1 MTMKLNKN
9 QIRSIVTVVVI
20 FAVYNV
26 LAFVLPFKHTGLFWI
41 GYSFGLVSIIVSM
54 MILALAFGK
63 NGTAKSSFYGFPI
76 ARIGVLY
83 SAVQVPL
90 SFLAMALAG
99 IAGIPLWPF
108 VLVFILILG
117 AAVLGTVA
125 TDATRDE
132 IVRQD
137 IKLAKDVSAIRALRS
152 LGNRLVAQCTDDEAK
167 KELKKLSDML
177 NYCDP
182 VSNDATVAAETELK
196 AVMDEIQ
203 QAIVDDD
210 VTSVVPLCK
219 KAEAILAER
228 NRLCKLN
235 K

>member
-108 VLVFILILG
+108 ALLFILILA

-125 TDATRDE
+125 TDAARDE
-132 IVRQD
+132 IERQD

-152 LGNRLVAQCTDDEAK
+152 LGNSLVTQCADEEAK